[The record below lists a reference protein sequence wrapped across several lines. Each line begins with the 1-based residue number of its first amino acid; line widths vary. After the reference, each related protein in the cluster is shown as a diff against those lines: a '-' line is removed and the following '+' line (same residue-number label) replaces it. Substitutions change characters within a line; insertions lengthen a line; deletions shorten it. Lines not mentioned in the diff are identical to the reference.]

1 MVPLHICHL
10 DGKAANLAGAM
21 TIRTTKRTVNFTRP
35 FSLEGSEEQ
44 FPEGAYVI
52 ETDEELLEGI
62 SFPVYRRI
70 LTLIHLHPERKFP
83 GRQRTMT
90 IDPNALDAALA
101 RDQMANELSIT
112 NNKIES
118 AANEKDAALSKEADI
133 RALERADDEGMIS
146 RPK

>member
-1 MVPLHICHL
+1 L

-21 TIRTTKRTVNFTRP
+21 TIRTTKKTVNFTRP
-35 FSLEGSEEQ
+35 FSLEGSDEQ
-44 FPEGAYVI
+44 FPEGTYVI

-101 RDQMANELSIT
+101 RDRAPLDPPT
-112 NNKIES
+112 ARVTIEGALRAKGS
-118 AANEKDAALSKEADI
+118 A
-133 RALERADDEGMIS
+133 
-146 RPK
+146 

>member
-1 MVPLHICHL
+1 MNRRGLVPLHICHL

-21 TIRTTKRTVNFTRP
+21 TIRTTKKTVNFTRP
-35 FSLEGSEEQ
+35 FSLEGSDEQ
-44 FPEGAYVI
+44 FPEGTYVI

-101 RDQMANELSIT
+101 RDRAPLDPPT
-112 NNKIES
+112 ARVTIEGALRAKGS
-118 AANEKDAALSKEADI
+118 A
-133 RALERADDEGMIS
+133 
-146 RPK
+146 